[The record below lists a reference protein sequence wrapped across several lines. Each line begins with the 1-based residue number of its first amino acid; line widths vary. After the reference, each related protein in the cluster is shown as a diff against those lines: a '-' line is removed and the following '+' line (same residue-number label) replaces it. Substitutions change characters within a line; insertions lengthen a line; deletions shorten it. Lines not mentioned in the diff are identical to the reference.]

1 MLGII
6 LLCVLG
12 FVLVMLTIMTYY
24 LRSVA
29 RQYEADDEA
38 GIDVEK
44 KKEEIASS
52 QNFVYTALILV
63 SVAMVAALYMYV
75 KGSPWILSPG

>member
-6 LLCVLG
+6 LLSVLSL
-12 FVLVMLTIMTYY
+12 VLIMLTIMTYY

-38 GIDVEK
+38 GKDVEK
-44 KKEEIASS
+44 KKEEIASLS
-52 QNFVYTALILV
+52 STL
-63 SVAMVAALYMYV
+63 
-75 KGSPWILSPG
+75 GS

>member
-6 LLCVLG
+6 LLAVLG

-24 LRSVA
+24 LRTVLK
-29 RQYEADDEA
+29 QYEKDDEA
-38 GIDVEK
+38 GINVEK

-52 QNFVYTALILV
+52 QNFVYTALVLV
-63 SVAMVAALYMYV
+63 
-75 KGSPWILSPG
+75 